1 MKCYLQA
8 GAATTKPLQS
18 HLSIHWPH
26 SSLHWLDGGRP
37 TKAGGTLQLQLLL
50 LHPHFLSV
58 FVHILWWS
66 SARMDDT
73 RQTCCMY
80 TVGSPIAYYAS
91 AASDPNLFGHIDQ
104 QVDWQWGSTQSVVLC
119 ATPGLPLN
127 PLEPGSVAPVL
138 LLLLLL
144 TLPLCSS
151 EIFLKRLSPPLQP
164 VTIEAPPLRE
174 SVSWKRYK
182 TSLSTI
188 YNTWYIQRFVICN

>member
-1 MKCYLQA
+1 
-8 GAATTKPLQS
+8 
-18 HLSIHWPH
+18 
-26 SSLHWLDGGRP
+26 
-37 TKAGGTLQLQLLL
+37 
-50 LHPHFLSV
+50 
-58 FVHILWWS
+58 
-66 SARMDDT
+66 MDDT

-164 VTIEAPPLRE
+164 VTIEASPPSE
-174 SVSWKRYK
+174 SQWGEVKK
-182 TSLSTI
+182 I
-188 YNTWYIQRFVICN
+188 

>member
-1 MKCYLQA
+1 
-8 GAATTKPLQS
+8 
-18 HLSIHWPH
+18 
-26 SSLHWLDGGRP
+26 
-37 TKAGGTLQLQLLL
+37 
-50 LHPHFLSV
+50 
-58 FVHILWWS
+58 
-66 SARMDDT
+66 MDDT

-164 VTIEAPPLRE
+164 VTIEAPPPQI
-174 SVSWKRYK
+174 VSGGEVKK
-182 TSLSTI
+182 I
-188 YNTWYIQRFVICN
+188 